1 MRTIFFVIFMIIAA
15 SGAFFSFTDGD
26 YLYFVLNIAGLA
38 GLYFTNDLINKILRG
53 SGNNSSL
60 TESEKTRV
68 IITEITSPLI
78 AGAFYYYG
86 LKNKFPKK
94 ASEANKY
101 SWIIF
106 GIMLVGY
113 FAYMFLTG
121 SEA

>member
-1 MRTIFFVIFMIIAA
+1 MRTIFFIIFMIIAA

-26 YLYFVLNIAGLA
+26 YLYLALNVAGLV
-38 GLYFTNDLINKILRG
+38 GLWFTNDSINKILRG
-53 SGNNSSL
+53 SGNSSSL

-68 IITEITSPLI
+68 MITEITTPVI
-78 AGAFYYYG
+78 AGAFYYYS

-106 GIMLVGY
+106 AIMSVGY

-121 SEA
+121 EKL